1 MTTVWVKPRLQANRL
16 YATCAPFLSRFLT
29 AGNKLDILHF
39 QLFEFRFKFIDDN
52 QNVWLEAKSSG
63 RLRVRTENEPKCGIH
78 IFVALSSHSIPST
91 MSMSIKYLHSAKS
104 RRSNLM
110 HGVWV
115 TRCDRQKRKIKIN
128 AGLKSDKTVR

>member
-1 MTTVWVKPRLQANRL
+1 VHYFNSALKTHAL
-16 YATCAPFLSRFLT
+16 LS
-29 AGNKLDILHF
+29 ILHCD
-39 QLFEFRFKFIDDN
+39 LCNI
-52 QNVWLEAKSSG
+52 AAAAATTAAITITTTTTTTTTISM
-63 RLRVRTENEPKCGIH
+63 
-78 IFVALSSHSIPST
+78 SI
-91 MSMSIKYLHSAKS
+91 SIKYLHSAKS